1 MRVLVTGAAGN
12 LGRVVLPALVE
23 AGHDPVAFD
32 QRSFGTQHPMIE
44 GDLRDVGAV
53 RRAVD
58 GVDAI
63 VHGAAL
69 HGVHLRG
76 HPPREFWDVNATGT
90 FNVFEAAREEGIR
103 RVVLSSTMGVYGESL
118 RRTASA
124 FATTSE
130 DDPLLPTDVYGL
142 SKLLCEQMGAH
153 YARVHGVVTVAL
165 RFGMYVPDSFL
176 RYGFR
181 LLFGGVD
188 DRDVADAVVRSLTY
202 VPPAGFD
209 AFDVMAHVP
218 FTRAEAALMA
228 SDPASLIERHWPGAV
243 ALAQERGADI
253 RSLIWG
259 ETLWP
264 IDKARLTLGWTPRH
278 NFGEF
283 VEAWRARDESY
294 YPFAGLPQWGV

>member
-12 LGRVVLPALVE
+12 LGRVVLPALAE
-23 AGHDPVAFD
+23 AGHEPVAFD
-32 QRSFGTQHPMIE
+32 QRTVDTRHEAIQADVRE
-44 GDLRDVGAV
+44 RDAVSEAV
-53 RRAVD
+53 RGA
-58 GVDAI
+58 DAI

-76 HPPREFWDVNATGT
+76 HPVREFWDINVAGT
-90 FNVFEAAREEGIR
+90 FNVFEAAREHGVQR
-103 RVVLSSTMGVYGESL
+103 MVLSSTMGVYGHSL

-124 FATTSE
+124 FAWTSE
-130 DDPLLPTDVYGL
+130 ADPLLPTDVYGM
-142 SKLLCEQMGAH
+142 SKVLCEQMAAY
-153 YARVHGVVTVAL
+153 YARTHGVVAVAL
-165 RFGMYVPDSFL
+165 RFGMYVPESFV

-202 VPPAGFD
+202 QPTGGFD
-209 AFDVMAHVP
+209 AFNVMAYVP
-218 FTRAEAALMA
+218 FAPDEAMTMA
-228 SDPASLIERHWPGAV
+228 SDPASVIERHWPGTA
-243 ALAQERGADI
+243 ALAEERGTDI

-264 IDKARLTLGWTPRH
+264 IDKARRELGWNPRH

-283 VEAWRARDESY
+283 LKAWRVGDESY
-294 YPFAGLPQWGV
+294 YPFAGFPQWGI